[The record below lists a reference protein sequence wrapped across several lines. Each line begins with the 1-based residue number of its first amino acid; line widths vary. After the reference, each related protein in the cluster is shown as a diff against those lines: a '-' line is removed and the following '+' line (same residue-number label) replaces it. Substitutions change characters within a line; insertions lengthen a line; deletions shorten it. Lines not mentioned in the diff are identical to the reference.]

1 MMNGFNIS
9 YFCCS
14 FVKIKLFSI
23 MNKYAK
29 IAMGVLV
36 ACGVWFIA
44 SADRGG
50 FVKKSKTRLNIA
62 VQGTLKNSIAFNLKS
77 GISYKGSF
85 LLNTQQV
92 GNTFMSDAF
101 VSYKKGN
108 TIYILPY
115 KQKLVIPEYSQK
127 DGYKLIIRSRK

>member
-1 MMNGFNIS
+1 MALMYHI
-9 YFCCS
+9 
-14 FVKIKLFSI
+14 FVVTLLRLNLFSI
-23 MNKYAK
+23 MNKHIQ
-29 IAMGVLV
+29 IAIGVLF
-36 ACGVWFIA
+36 ACSVWFIA

-50 FVKKSKTRLNIA
+50 FIKKNKTRLNIP
-62 VQGTLKNSIAFNLKS
+62 VQGTLRNSIAFNLKS

-92 GNTFMSDAF
+92 GNTLVSDAF

-115 KQKLVIPEYSQK
+115 KQKILIPEYTQK